1 MQSFFGFYLDVMI
14 HDKHKVD
21 TVNQGGQCPRRSQNH
36 EEKRSMLCAH
46 WYNGDVYIACIHV
59 ELKRTYLLFYQR
71 RGVYR
76 SLVLLSDLKD
86 LKFCSQHE
94 SPDYKILK
102 RTMKSI
108 HVGHGLRKLEVWLL
122 LRVFHSY
129 LPYFY
134 VLLGMCGWFRWWR

>member
-1 MQSFFGFYLDVMI
+1 
-14 HDKHKVD
+14 
-21 TVNQGGQCPRRSQNH
+21 
-36 EEKRSMLCAH
+36 
-46 WYNGDVYIACIHV
+46 
-59 ELKRTYLLFYQR
+59 
-71 RGVYR
+71 VYR

-129 LPYFY
+129 LPYFCFAWY
-134 VLLGMCGWFRWWR
+134 VRVVQMVAMTEAVIKVVKEIFLGKQARMRARMRSEM